1 MDQLLKDAGHNK
13 FERDEVLY
21 LEQRILKSLAFKVQ
35 CKNAYEEAVIKLK
48 TTDIR
53 ILGRTNKENLHLL
66 FKVVPFIGTL
76 ALHSA
81 LVAS

>member
-48 TTDIR
+48 TTVFR

-81 LVAS
+81 LAAS